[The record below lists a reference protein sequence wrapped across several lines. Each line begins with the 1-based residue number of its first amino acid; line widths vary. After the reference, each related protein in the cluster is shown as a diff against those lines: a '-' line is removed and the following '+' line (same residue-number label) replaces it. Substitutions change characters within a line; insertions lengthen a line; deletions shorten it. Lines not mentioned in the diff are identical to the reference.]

1 MQNVITDLTG
11 VLELL
16 KPDLGVERP
25 SVIFFD
31 AVGTIFGVRDGVG
44 VQYAKCADR
53 AGVTISAVALNSAFY
68 KAFKAAGPSVF
79 PLASADM
86 ILKLEFEWWRS
97 VVFNT
102 FNSVGIVNQ
111 FESFDRFFEDVFQYF
126 ATAEPWIVYPE
137 TIAVLESLQSLGI
150 PIGIVSNFDS
160 RLHSVLRSLSL
171 TQYFQSVTI
180 STEVGSAKPNGKI
193 FTIALEKY
201 ACEARQAWHVG
212 DSLKDDY
219 EAATA
224 MGLRGIWV
232 DR

>member
-1 MQNVITDLTG
+1 MRTIITDLTG

-16 KPDLGVERP
+16 KPDLGVEKP

-44 VQYAKCADR
+44 MQYAKCADR
-53 AGVTISAVALNSAFY
+53 AGVTISAEALNSAFY
-68 KAFKAAGPSVF
+68 RAFKAAGPSVF

-86 ILKLEFEWWRS
+86 ISKLEFEWWRS

-102 FNSVGIVNQ
+102 FNSVGVVNQ
-111 FESFDRFFEDVFQYF
+111 FESFDRFFEDLFQYF

-137 TIAVLESLQSLGI
+137 TIAVLESLQSLDV

-171 TQYFQSVTI
+171 TQYFQSVTL

-193 FTIALEKY
+193 FTIALAKH

-219 EAATA
+219 EAAIA